1 MIFYNKG
8 TDYRLLL
15 FILFLISSCAV
26 ENPIIVD
33 EHEEQVVIN
42 GIIYPDSHPLIHVSR
57 TSVDFDSPIPIDES
71 AEVVLY
77 ENGNEAYVLDY
88 IGEGKYSSAELIY
101 KEGATY
107 NLTVKTDGATSFAEE
122 TIPTHREIYK
132 IEHIKDVARDM
143 DNKPYGG
150 VKVFISNDA
159 SQDLFFNLSIYRK
172 NSEDEFNPISYYVD
186 YSDTLFSRQ
195 GIELPIFTNENI
207 QSDTIEVQLN
217 YPSSYDYNP
226 LIVELSTISEEYYE
240 FLKSVYLYEQGRF
253 PDFVNSP
260 PPVFSV
266 YSNIENG
273 RGVFAGFSSVKS
285 DTIIP

>member
-1 MIFYNKG
+1 
-8 TDYRLLL
+8 
-15 FILFLISSCAV
+15 
-26 ENPIIVD
+26 
-33 EHEEQVVIN
+33 
-42 GIIYPDSHPLIHVSR
+42 
-57 TSVDFDSPIPIDES
+57 
-71 AEVVLY
+71 
-77 ENGNEAYVLDY
+77 YVLDY

-226 LIVELSTISEEYYE
+226 LIVELSTI
-240 FLKSVYLYEQGRF
+240 
-253 PDFVNSP
+253 
-260 PPVFSV
+260 
-266 YSNIENG
+266 
-273 RGVFAGFSSVKS
+273 
-285 DTIIP
+285 